1 MFCSKCGTQIND
13 EAVICPNCGC
23 KTENFGLAKT
33 DSNYSGTAEP
43 PQIQD
48 GGTNIDGNL
57 SNAKSDAKLLG
68 IIGIISGILIPLAG
82 WICGA
87 IGVSKANQVLRRYP
101 TDSEAISCKNI
112 NIGAIVIGSI
122 MFIINMII
130 IFAIFN

>member
-23 KTENFGLAKT
+23 KTENFGLPKT
-33 DSNYSGTAEP
+33 NSNYSGTAEP

-57 SNAKSDAKLLG
+57 SKAKSDAKLLG
-68 IIGIISGILIPLAG
+68 IVGIISGILIPLAG

-87 IGVSKANQVLRRYP
+87 IGLNKANQILKYDPDNTGAV
-101 TDSEAISCKNI
+101 SCKNL
-112 NIGAIVIGSI
+112 NIGAIIVASGAFVINLI
-122 MFIINMII
+122 FI
-130 IFAIFN
+130 FQYL